1 VWRKTVRPWRNLGEF
16 AKNRVMSN
24 VVPFRRP
31 APPASRA
38 RCDVVSVADD
48 LFAALDGLQDLSER
62 AALMG
67 RPAFEVEQTVQNLR
81 DAVRA
86 VERALDCLGEG
97 SEAAPG

>member
-1 VWRKTVRPWRNLGEF
+1 
-16 AKNRVMSN
+16 MSN

-31 APPASRA
+31 APVTVRP

-48 LFAALDGLQDLSER
+48 LFAALDGLQDLAER
-62 AALMG
+62 AALMN
-67 RPAFEVEQTVQNLR
+67 RPACEVDAMVQGLLE
-81 DAVRA
+81 AVGA